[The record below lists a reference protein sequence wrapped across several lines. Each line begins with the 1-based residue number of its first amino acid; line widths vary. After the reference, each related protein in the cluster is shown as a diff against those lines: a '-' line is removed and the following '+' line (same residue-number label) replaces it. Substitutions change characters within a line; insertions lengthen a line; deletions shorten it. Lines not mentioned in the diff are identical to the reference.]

1 MAALF
6 FEIGSAVRPGLL
18 NAAIDHTVIGVL
30 DGSVFERTS
39 AEFGAFGGSALREVL
54 GAQSGVQ
61 PGLGREIKGVAKDK
75 AFGVGLTDYGEEDS
89 GLANFFAGGSGGVGQ
104 PD

>member
-1 MAALF
+1 MEVFSKGRARN
-6 FEIGSAVRPGLL
+6 SAR
-18 NAAIDHTVIGVL
+18 
-30 DGSVFERTS
+30 SE
-39 AEFGAFGGSALREVL
+39 GSALREVL

-61 PGLGREIKGVAKDK
+61 RRAGREIKGVAKDK